1 MVIYYQY
8 IFPFVKIIIN
18 MFILLECG
26 SRTVGEKG
34 KYQWK
39 RKMKHTLTDEIEVF
53 QDNTFRITGLNNIS
67 SIVFKFI

>member
-1 MVIYYQY
+1 MW
-8 IFPFVKIIIN
+8 PPN
-18 MFILLECG
+18 
-26 SRTVGEKG
+26 SREKG
-34 KYQWK
+34 EIQWK

>member
-1 MVIYYQY
+1 MPVCENNNKYVYFAGMWQS
-8 IFPFVKIIIN
+8 N
-18 MFILLECG
+18 
-26 SRTVGEKG
+26 SREKG